1 MNLEIILVRTVLV
14 LTAALSVG
22 ISLWG
27 GYYLLTGLMSW
38 RRPMDYGRHPAGT
51 RFAVLIAARNE
62 ELVIGPL
69 INSLLEQEYPAELYD
84 IYVIP
89 NNCTDNTA
97 LAARQFGAEVL
108 ECTVPVRSKG
118 EVLRFAEEQLSGRH
132 YDAFCV
138 FDADNVVDRCFLK
151 EMNNAYRAGARAAQG
166 YRDSKNPYDSAISGC
181 YSIYYWMM
189 DRFHNQG
196 KAGLGLSAM
205 INGTGFMVAASTLK
219 KLGGWRTETISEDL
233 EMTAQCVLADV
244 QVAWVPLAVTYD
256 EQPLTYRE
264 SVKQRRRWSSGT
276 IQVARQYL
284 PRTGRQMTAAP
295 RGALLDIG
303 MTMLIP
309 AYQLVAVVNTLAA
322 AAAAGLSG
330 RPFTFA
336 AGAFCGAI
344 LLNVGLTAVF
354 ATLSGAL
361 VLTVERKWDRRLWKS
376 LLVYWL
382 FLLSWL
388 PITIGSFFKQTTVWE
403 EIRHT
408 RNVLPEP
415 VLARKWLYMW
425 KKEDRPC
432 PWAVLSVCGKSPPA
446 KSSGDRWAAPNR
458 SQTQWIRFGTEEQGS
473 GRMSAR

>member
-256 EQPLTYRE
+256 EQP
-264 SVKQRRRWSSGT
+264 
-276 IQVARQYL
+276 
-284 PRTGRQMTAAP
+284 RTGRQMTAAP

-415 VLARKWLYMW
+415 VLARKW
-425 KKEDRPC
+425 
-432 PWAVLSVCGKSPPA
+432 
-446 KSSGDRWAAPNR
+446 
-458 SQTQWIRFGTEEQGS
+458 
-473 GRMSAR
+473 

>member
-1 MNLEIILVRTVLV
+1 MEWIVMLIKALAA
-14 LTAALSVG
+14 TAGGLLA
-22 ISLWG
+22 LWG
-27 GYYLLTGLMSW
+27 GYYLVSGLMCW
-38 RRPMDYGRHPAGT
+38 RGQKPFPIRPART
-51 RFAVLIAARNE
+51 KFAVLIAARNE

-69 INSLLEQEYPAELYD
+69 INSLLMQDYPPERYD
-84 IYVIP
+84 IWVIP
-89 NNCTDNTA
+89 NNCTDHTA
-97 LAARQFGAEVL
+97 RAAAGFGARVL
-108 ECTVPVRSKG
+108 KCDRPVKSKG
-118 EVLRFAEEQLSGRH
+118 EVLRFAYARLRGRR
-132 YDAFCV
+132 YDAYCV
-138 FDADNVVDRCFLK
+138 FDADNVVDSRFLR
-151 EMNNAYRAGARAAQG
+151 EMDLACQSGAGAAQG
-166 YRDSKNPYDSAISGC
+166 YRDSKNPYDTPMSGC

-189 DRFHNQG
+189 DRFYNQSR
-196 KAGLGLSAM
+196 AAVGLSAM
-205 INGTGFMVAASTLK
+205 INGTGFMVAARVLEGM
-219 KLGGWRTETISEDL
+219 GGWNTHTLSEDL

-415 VLARKWLYMW
+415 VLARKW
-425 KKEDRPC
+425 
-432 PWAVLSVCGKSPPA
+432 
-446 KSSGDRWAAPNR
+446 
-458 SQTQWIRFGTEEQGS
+458 
-473 GRMSAR
+473 

>member
-1 MNLEIILVRTVLV
+1 MLPE
-14 LTAALSVG
+14 G
-22 ISLWG
+22 
-27 GYYLLTGLMSW
+27 
-38 RRPMDYGRHPAGT
+38 D
-51 RFAVLIAARNE
+51 
-62 ELVIGPL
+62 
-69 INSLLEQEYPAELYD
+69 EQC
-84 IYVIP
+84 I
-89 NNCTDNTA
+89 
-97 LAARQFGAEVL
+97 
-108 ECTVPVRSKG
+108 
-118 EVLRFAEEQLSGRH
+118 SGR
-132 YDAFCV
+132 
-138 FDADNVVDRCFLK
+138 
-151 EMNNAYRAGARAAQG
+151 GRAAQG

-330 RPFTFA
+330 RPSPSRQ
-336 AGAFCGAI
+336 GRS
-344 LLNVGLTAVF
+344 AV
-354 ATLSGAL
+354 
-361 VLTVERKWDRRLWKS
+361 
-376 LLVYWL
+376 
-382 FLLSWL
+382 
-388 PITIGSFFKQTTVWE
+388 
-403 EIRHT
+403 
-408 RNVLPEP
+408 
-415 VLARKWLYMW
+415 
-425 KKEDRPC
+425 
-432 PWAVLSVCGKSPPA
+432 
-446 KSSGDRWAAPNR
+446 R
-458 SQTQWIRFGTEEQGS
+458 SC
-473 GRMSAR
+473 

>member
-233 EMTAQCVLADV
+233 ELSVQCALEEV
-244 QVAWVPLAVTYD
+244 QVFWVPKAVTYD
-256 EQPLTYRE
+256 EQPLTFRE
-264 SVKQRRRWSSGT
+264 SVKQRRRWTSGT
-276 IQVARQYL
+276 LQVAGSYL
-284 PRTGRQMTAAP
+284 PAVGRALAARP
-295 RGALLDIG
+295 SGATWDVGATL
-303 MTMLIP
+303 LIP
-309 AYQLVAVVNTLAA
+309 AYQMAALVNLAVSALAA
-322 AAAAGLSG
+322 GQMGPDGFSPLLC
-330 RPFTFA
+330 A
-336 AGAFCGAI
+336 AGAAGSLAI
-344 LLNVGLTAVF
+344 AALG
-354 ATLSGAL
+354 ATLLAAL
-361 VLTVERKWDRRLWKS
+361 VLTVEGKWDRRLGAA
-376 LLVYWL
+376 LACYWL
-382 FLLSWL
+382 FLLSWI
-388 PITIGSFFKQTTVWE
+388 PITIHCMFQKTTVWE

-408 RNVLPEP
+408 RNLT
-415 VLARKWLYMW
+415 
-425 KKEDRPC
+425 
-432 PWAVLSVCGKSPPA
+432 AVPGCGKAPA
-446 KSSGDRWAAPNR
+446 L
-458 SQTQWIRFGTEEQGS
+458 
-473 GRMSAR
+473 